1 MTVNIKVP
9 PLGESISEATVAKW
23 YKKEGEAVKADELIV
38 ELETDKINL
47 EINAEAA
54 GVLESVTIKEGATV
68 KVGDLLGTIKEGAAG
83 VVSSSG
89 KKESEA
95 KEQKLIH
102 AAESGPIL
110 SPASKKI
117 AAESGIDVA
126 NISGSGKGGRITKG
140 DLLASPT
147 AVSVPATFVN
157 AERIEERVPMSRL
170 RQRIAERLKESQQT
184 AAILTTFNEV
194 DMSRVMAL
202 RTKYQDEFVKRFGV
216 KLGFMSFFVKAT
228 IQALKMLPSVN
239 AEIDGTDIIYKNYY
253 DIGVAV
259 GTEKGLV
266 VPIIRNA
273 DKMSL
278 ADIEKEII
286 SLATKAKEGKLTIE
300 NLTGGTFSITNGGT
314 YGSLLSTPII
324 NPPQSAILGMHNI
337 LKRAMVVDDKIEIR
351 PMMYL
356 ALSYDHRLI
365 DGKEAVTFLVKI
377 KELLENPELF
387 FLMS

>member
-1 MTVNIKVP
+1 MTINIKVP
-9 PLGESISEATVAKW
+9 PLGESIAEATIAKW
-23 YKKEGEAVKADELIV
+23 HKKEGDAVKADELVV

-54 GVLESVTIKEGATV
+54 GVLEAIKIKEGATV
-68 KVGDLLGTIKEGAAG
+68 KVGDLLGIIKEGAAAAAASSPSKKEPEKEAKAE
-83 VVSSSG
+83 VSSG
-89 KKESEA
+89 A
-95 KEQKLIH
+95 M
-102 AAESGPIL
+102 L
-110 SPASKKI
+110 SPASRKI
-117 AAESGIDVA
+117 AAESGVDIA
-126 NISGSGKGGRITKG
+126 SISGSGKDGRITKG
-140 DLLASPT
+140 DLIAPM
-147 AVSVPATFVN
+147 AVSMSTTSVN
-157 AERIEERVPMSRL
+157 VERIEERVPMSRL
-170 RQRIAERLKESQQT
+170 RQRIAERLKESQHT

-202 RTKYQDEFVKRFGV
+202 RAKYQDEFVKRFGV

-266 VPIIRNA
+266 VPIIRGA

-286 SLATKAKEGKLTIE
+286 SLATKAKEGKLSIE

-337 LKRAMVVDDKIEIR
+337 VKRAMVVDDKIEIR

>member
-54 GVLESVTIKEGATV
+54 GVLESVKIKEGATV
-68 KVGDLLGTIKEGAAG
+68 KVGDLLGAIKEGAAG
-83 VVSSSG
+83 VVVSVD
-89 KKESEA
+89 KKENEG
-95 KEQKLIH
+95 KEQNLIH
-102 AAESGPIL
+102 VAEGGPIL

-117 AAESGIDVA
+117 AAESGIDIA
-126 NISGSGKGGRITKG
+126 TISGSGKGGRITKG

-147 AVSVPATFVN
+147 SVSVPATFVN

-202 RTKYQDEFVKRFGV
+202 RAKYQDEFVKRFGV

-324 NPPQSAILGMHNI
+324 NPPQSGILGMHNI
-337 LKRAMVVDDKIEIR
+337 VKRAMVVDDKIEIR